1 MANPGGWAWNGD
13 AWFFGSSLIASVK
26 CFTASSF
33 LPSLKAALPAAF
45 ASSAMDVAGKAMM
58 WSVPFTYLLFYSTLS
73 HGHEENRTS
82 GPRHRFLVFKGLIN
96 HVIT

>member
-58 WSVPFTYLLFYSTLS
+58 WSVPSLYLFIVLFYT
-73 HGHEENRTS
+73 
-82 GPRHRFLVFKGLIN
+82 
-96 HVIT
+96 